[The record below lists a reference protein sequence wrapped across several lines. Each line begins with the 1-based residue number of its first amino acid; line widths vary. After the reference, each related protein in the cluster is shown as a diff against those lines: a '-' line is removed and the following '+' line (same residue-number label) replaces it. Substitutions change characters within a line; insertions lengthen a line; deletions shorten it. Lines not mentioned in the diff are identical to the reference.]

1 MASLCEGSPPD
12 AARERRGER
21 RRGEFGSGGGVECEF
36 WFTPTWGSLKLG
48 VRNWRGELLEGAEL
62 NGVLGAVRAKE
73 AVAGRERLGIWGVEV
88 SSTEAE
94 LAFDK
99 HLAISSD

>member
-1 MASLCEGSPPD
+1 MG
-12 AARERRGER
+12 AAADREFE
-21 RRGEFGSGGGVECEF
+21 
-36 WFTPTWGSLKLG
+36 FTPTWASLKLG

-62 NGVLGAVRAKE
+62 NGVLRAVRAKE

-94 LAFDK
+94 LAFDQY
-99 HLAISSD
+99 LAVRSD